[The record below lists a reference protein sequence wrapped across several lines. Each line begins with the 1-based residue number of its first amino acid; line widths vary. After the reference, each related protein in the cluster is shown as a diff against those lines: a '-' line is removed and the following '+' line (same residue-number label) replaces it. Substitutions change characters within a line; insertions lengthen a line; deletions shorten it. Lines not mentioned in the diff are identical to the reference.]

1 MLGAELADTGLF
13 VRFGALH
20 FAIASV
26 AVLLSALFVL
36 LPFALP
42 RLLAHKNL
50 ARAGVAIL
58 FLRLGLMLC
67 GTLLDGRSWRNEL
80 PFHLCPAALI
90 SGSLYFIT
98 RRPIFFNLLYFWH
111 FGSFVVVLYPDLT
124 RAHTILYAYLFM
136 PTHCLEPAMVVF
148 SLLHLRERI
157 SKRGLQCAVLG
168 FLLLAANALFWNRRL
183 GANYLFISKYPLEIL
198 RVIRPFFVYQLLFVS
213 ALCLLMLVLYLPFR
227 PSQHGRNQLF
237 VI

>member
-67 GTLLDGRSWRNEL
+67 GKIG
-80 PFHLCPAALI
+80 
-90 SGSLYFIT
+90 
-98 RRPIFFNLLYFWH
+98 
-111 FGSFVVVLYPDLT
+111 
-124 RAHTILYAYLFM
+124 RAH
-136 PTHCLEPAMVVF
+136 V
-148 SLLHLRERI
+148 
-157 SKRGLQCAVLG
+157 
-168 FLLLAANALFWNRRL
+168 
-183 GANYLFISKYPLEIL
+183 
-198 RVIRPFFVYQLLFVS
+198 
-213 ALCLLMLVLYLPFR
+213 
-227 PSQHGRNQLF
+227 
-237 VI
+237 